1 MFTPSRLVLARQKRG
16 LSKKKL
22 AELVGLTPQSIR
34 NFESETICEEPSQRT
49 LENIAKVLEF
59 PIEFF
64 SKSELKFISS
74 DSASFRALSKMT
86 AAQRNSALASGTL
99 AFEVNSWIEN
109 NFNLPKHNL
118 PDLRNENPESAATY
132 LRQTW
137 LIGEKPINNMI
148 HLLES
153 KGIRVYFIAE
163 DYKNVDA
170 FSIWDDGT
178 PFVLLNTFKSSER
191 SRFDAAHEL
200 GHLVLHKHGVPR
212 NKQAEQEANSFA
224 SAFLMPQS
232 SIIAQ
237 SPTLPSY
244 TELIKLK
251 HFWKVSLAAIVYRLR
266 ALNLITEWQHRNLI
280 ITMSKNEY
288 NINEPYPIQKETSQI
303 LTKVF
308 DTLKQENISK
318 SMVAKELGISFKDLE
333 KLTTGISEIK
343 GGNTGKPHQ
352 SKASLRRIK

>member
-1 MFTPSRLVLARQKRG
+1 MFTPSRLILARQKRG
-16 LSKKKL
+16 LSKKRL
-22 AELVGLTPQSIR
+22 AELVGLTPQSIC
-34 NFESETICEEPSQRT
+34 NFESNIINEEPSAKT
-49 LENIAKVLEF
+49 IENIARVLEF
-59 PIEFF
+59 PISFF
-64 SKSELKFISS
+64 SKPEIKSISS
-74 DSASFRALSKMT
+74 ESASFRALSKMT
-86 AAQRNSALASGTL
+86 AAQRDSALASGTL
-99 AFEVNSWIEN
+99 AFEVNMWIEN

-118 PDLRNENPESAATY
+118 PDLRNENPESAAMY

-170 FSIWDDGT
+170 FSIWDNGT

-212 NKQAEQEANSFA
+212 SKQAEQEANSFA

-237 SPTLPSY
+237 APTLPSY
-244 TELIKLK
+244 SELIKLK
-251 HFWKVSLAAIVYRLR
+251 HYWKVSLAAIVYRLR
-266 ALNLITEWQHRNLI
+266 ALNLITEWQHRTLVI
-280 ITMSKNEY
+280 HMSKNEY
-288 NINEPYPIQKETSQI
+288 NVNEPYPIPKESSQI

-308 DTLKQENISK
+308 ETLKQEHISK
-318 SMVAKELGISFKDLE
+318 IDIAKELGISFKDLE
-333 KLTTGISEIK
+333 KLTTGIAEIK
-343 GGNTGKPHQ
+343 GGNTGDSQP
-352 SKASLRRIK
+352 SSATLRRIK